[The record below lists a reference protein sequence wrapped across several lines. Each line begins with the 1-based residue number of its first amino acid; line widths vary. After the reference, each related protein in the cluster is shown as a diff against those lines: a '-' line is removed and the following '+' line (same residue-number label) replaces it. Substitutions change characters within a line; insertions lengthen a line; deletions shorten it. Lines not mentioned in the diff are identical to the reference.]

1 MKANL
6 YVGFS
11 EFSSWL
17 WFLSD
22 KLLCTKIIPKGGR
35 GGGVWTQSRNQGS
48 AGEFSIIDIW
58 FIDLLPLV
66 IGCTEA
72 ATGDV
77 PEKGYF
83 KKFGKFHTKTPVLK
97 SFLIKLKA

>member
-22 KLLCTKIIPKGGR
+22 
-35 GGGVWTQSRNQGS
+35 GGGGIWTQSRNQGS

-58 FIDLLPLV
+58 FIDLLPLM

>member
-22 KLLCTKIIPKGGR
+22 KLLCTKIIPT
-35 GGGVWTQSRNQGS
+35 GGGGYGPNQGIKDQP
-48 AGEFSIIDIW
+48 GNFLIIDIW

>member
-22 KLLCTKIIPKGGR
+22 KLLWTKIIPT
-35 GGGVWTQSRNQGS
+35 GGGGIWTQSRNQGS

>member
-1 MKANL
+1 MKVTL

-17 WFLSD
+17 RFLSD
-22 KLLCTKIIPKGGR
+22 KLLCTKIIPT
-35 GGGVWTQSRNQGS
+35 GGVGGNMDPIKGQPGN
-48 AGEFSIIDIW
+48 FLIIDIW

-72 ATGDV
+72 ATRDV